1 MYFAM
6 QNNDLQILSPCPM
19 VSLPHAQSQA
29 LTLTGVRLK
38 STIPIRGQAV
48 LGLPESILLLHLHF
62 PGSTKIPDP
71 ILPPSCGLGVPSA
84 PQHQKDCK
92 GRCVREKWP
101 SRCMGSR
108 SNLTRPP
115 LHHEGFLAGSNLQF
129 WSRAKAG
136 GLGPPETPLVAPL
149 LGGRGSLCFLPPL

>member
-1 MYFAM
+1 M

-62 PGSTKIPDP
+62 PGSTKIPDQSSH
-71 ILPPSCGLGVPSA
+71 PPADWGFPVPLSTRRTAKGGV
-84 PQHQKDCK
+84 
-92 GRCVREKWP
+92 
-101 SRCMGSR
+101 
-108 SNLTRPP
+108 
-115 LHHEGFLAGSNLQF
+115 
-129 WSRAKAG
+129 
-136 GLGPPETPLVAPL
+136 
-149 LGGRGSLCFLPPL
+149 